1 MFVFLEGLQAEIF
14 SDGSVFVDWFITRF
28 IGATVGSNEIRLN
41 DRSLLHHPPLTSTAV
56 IDPPTPAVTTPPS
69 SLTTTLLATNY
80 MR

>member
-41 DRSLLHHPPLTSTAV
+41 DRRLLHPPHLHSC
-56 IDPPTPAVTTPPS
+56 DRSPTPAVTTPPS